1 MCKRTIEKAANS
13 VLGVSN
19 ASWSVD
25 QKKIDVS
32 FNSNR
37 TNEMEIHNSIAA
49 SGYDTQNVAGNEEA
63 YSNLP
68 GCCKYDQEM
77 IMNQSS
83 AVE

>member
-1 MCKRTIEKAANS
+1 
-13 VLGVSN
+13 
-19 ASWSVD
+19 
-25 QKKIDVS
+25 
-32 FNSNR
+32 
-37 TNEMEIHNSIAA
+37 MEIHNSIAA
-49 SGYDTQNVAGNEEA
+49 AGYDTQNVAGNEEA